1 MPLLL
6 FSLSAELLRI
16 SAQKSKFNLK
26 TNRNRMNSQFQLY
39 YIGVLSRDPRDLGTL
54 VLSFQESGIV
64 GVLGTV

>member
-1 MPLLL
+1 
-6 FSLSAELLRI
+6 
-16 SAQKSKFNLK
+16 
-26 TNRNRMNSQFQLY
+26 MNSRFQLY